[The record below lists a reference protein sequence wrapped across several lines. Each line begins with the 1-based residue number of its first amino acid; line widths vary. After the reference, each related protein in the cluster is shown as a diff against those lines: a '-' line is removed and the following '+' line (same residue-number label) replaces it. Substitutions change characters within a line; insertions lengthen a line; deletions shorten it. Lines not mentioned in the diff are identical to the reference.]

1 MSAFADKADIGSK
14 EKPMP
19 LFPGTLAL
27 EEMGPRWW
35 EIQRGPKSEELGA
48 RSEKQRQARPMAES
62 FAPAPARQTRW
73 HVSGVTTV
81 TGKQL
86 WIKKHGYAER
96 KINSAQT
103 L

>member
-1 MSAFADKADIGSK
+1 
-14 EKPMP
+14 
-19 LFPGTLAL
+19 
-27 EEMGPRWW
+27 
-35 EIQRGPKSEELGA
+35 
-48 RSEKQRQARPMAES
+48 MAES

-73 HVSGVTTV
+73 HVSGVAM